1 MHRALKTE
9 TQRGKFDNTLD
20 DTIKQALIN
29 IVGPESFTD
38 SLIDLVSYS
47 YDASDHDCRPE
58 VAVWPQSAEQVSRI
72 VVLANESRFPVIPRG
87 AGTGFA
93 GGAVPVRGG
102 LILDLCRMNKI
113 LDLSLADRLVVVQPG
128 VVYADLQRYL
138 NRHGFFF
145 PPDPAS
151 GRVCTIGGNAATNA
165 SGLRGAKY
173 GATRDYV
180 VRLEVVL
187 PLGTLMRTGSRCL
200 KSSSGYNLTGLLVGS
215 EGTLGVIT
223 EITLKV
229 NPNPV
234 AHRTG
239 LAFFDSLEGAGR
251 TVVHVI
257 ESGIVP
263 SILEIRDGNA
273 IKVLRQYGEM
283 DLPDAGAMI
292 LAETDGFSPSEASCQ
307 MEKILDVFRKN
318 KALSI
323 QTADSPQGVERLWTA
338 RKSVGSI
345 AGRLRPNNVSED
357 VTVPVSKV
365 PQLLRELTAMI
376 GKYGFP
382 FVIFGH
388 AGDGNLHPKVMYDRS
403 DAQQARQIRK
413 MVTEIFELTCALGG
427 TISGEHGVGLE
438 KAPFMML
445 EHDEAALQMMLS
457 FKKMLDPNNILNPG
471 KMGHPDGPV
480 HPEGRL

>member
-1 MHRALKTE
+1 MDYK
-9 TQRGKFDNTLD
+9 
-20 DTIKQALIN
+20 IKQALID
-29 IVGPESFTD
+29 IVGPENFSD
-38 SLIDLVSYS
+38 SLIDLVSCS

-58 VAVWPQSAEQVSRI
+58 VAVWPRSAEQVSRI
-72 VVLANESRFPVIPRG
+72 LVLANESRFPVIPRG

-93 GGAVPVRGG
+93 GGAVPIRGG
-102 LILDLCRMNKI
+102 IVLDLCRMNKI
-113 LDLSLADRLVVVQPG
+113 LDVSLADRLVVVQPG
-128 VVYADLQRYL
+128 VVYADLQRNL
-138 NRHGFFF
+138 NRYGFFF

-173 GATRDYV
+173 GTTRDYV

-187 PLGTLMRTGSRCL
+187 PLGKLMRTGSRCL

-229 NPNPV
+229 IPYPT
-234 AHRTG
+234 AHMTG
-239 LAFFDSLEGAGR
+239 LAFFDSLESAGR
-251 TVVHVI
+251 TVVQVI
-257 ESGIVP
+257 QSGIVP
-263 SILEIRDGNA
+263 SVLEILDDNS
-273 IKVLRQYGEM
+273 IKVLRQYGGM
-283 DLPDAGAMI
+283 NLPDAGAMI
-292 LAETDGFSPSEASCQ
+292 LAETDGFTGSEASCQ

-318 KALSI
+318 KAVSI
-323 QTADSPQGVERLWTA
+323 QTADSPDGVERLWTA

-345 AGRLRPNNVSED
+345 ASRLRPNNVSED

-365 PQLLRELTAMI
+365 PDLLRGVTAVI

-403 DAQQARQIRK
+403 DAGQARQIKK
-413 MVTEIFELTCALGG
+413 MVSEIFELTCALGG
-427 TISGEHGVGLE
+427 TITGEHGVGLE
-438 KAPFMML
+438 KAPFMKL
-445 EHDEAALQMMLS
+445 EHDEAALQTMLS
-457 FKKMLDPNNILNPG
+457 LKKMLDPNNILNPG
-471 KMGHPDGPV
+471 KMGHQY
-480 HPEGRL
+480 